1 MDEILNDAQ
10 EGSAL
15 LNTPTSAQPGPSVPS
30 SGQVDILTID
40 KYGFNRSIT
49 GADLSRPIFDGTSVV
64 PSEHLIDLDSDA
76 METALDVRVYFWM
89 IGERLREFAEDSKTH
104 TLDEAKVYDE
114 AVVKEGREYVK
125 ACRERGAG

>member
-1 MDEILNDAQ
+1 
-10 EGSAL
+10 
-15 LNTPTSAQPGPSVPS
+15 
-30 SGQVDILTID
+30 LTID

-49 GADLSRPIFDGTSVV
+49 GADLSRPIFDGTSAVL
-64 PSEHLIDLDSDA
+64 SDHLIDLDSDA

-89 IGERLREFAEDSKTH
+89 IGERLREFAEDSKSH
-104 TLDEAKVYDE
+104 TLEEARVYDE